1 MEEYMTIVA
10 RTLFLY
16 FLILIIFRLMGKRE
30 IGELSHL
37 DLVVFIMIG
46 EMAVVSIENTE
57 DPLLYSVFPMI
68 ILMLL
73 QISLAYISLKNKRVR
88 DLLDGKP
95 SVIISNGQIDEEAM
109 RKQRYN
115 FDDLLMHLRDKN
127 IKNVS
132 DVEFAILETSGKLS
146 VFEKK
151 DQQEK
156 QKETSNSY
164 GSIYPLILDGEV
176 QEQNLAMLNKTN
188 FWLRQQLRNFGYKDL
203 KKISFCSY
211 ENGTFFIDLKDD
223 KC

>member
-57 DPLLYSVFPMI
+57 DPLLYTVFPMI

-151 DQQEK
+151 DHQEK